1 MPNRIIKES
10 IKFSAQID
18 ELNWFEEVVFYRL
31 MVSADDYGCMDGR
44 MVVLRNALFPT
55 KETVT
60 KKAIEDAI
68 DHLVSVGLLYR
79 YCDAASGMPYLFFP
93 TWEKHQ
99 RVRNKHRKYPAP
111 PIDSQESDGRKAFD
125 SNSLSNDGQMTASCQ
140 SESNPI
146 QSEHINKELQ
156 EDARAREE
164 IRSYQHSEIGTLVST
179 CLKAM
184 TPKSWE
190 DLRAF
195 LEEMSEDLV
204 AWAVQD
210 ACEHG
215 GNTWAYVKKVLCSLQ
230 EAGITTVEEAEA
242 RNAKHRA
249 SKGSSRGG
257 VKPHVNQAMELL
269 KAGAFDDVG

>member
-1 MPNRIIKES
+1 MPNRVIKES
-10 IKFSAQID
+10 ICTSESID
-18 ELNWFEEVVFYRL
+18 QLTAFQETVFYRL
-31 MVSADDYGCMDGR
+31 IVNCDDFGR
-44 MVVLRNALFPT
+44 MDARPKVLSSRLFPL
-55 KETVT
+55 KDIR
-60 KKAIEDAI
+60 AQQIEEALRAFASAE
-68 DHLVSVGLLYR
+68 LVILYEV
-79 YCDAASGMPYLFFP
+79 DGKPFLQMK
-93 TWEKHQ
+93 TWDKHQ
-99 RVRNKHRKYPAP
+99 QIRAKRSKYPAP
-111 PIDSQESDGRKAFD
+111 GGYDSTCNQMISDD
-125 SNSLSNDGQMTASCQ
+125 SKCSR
-140 SESNPI
+140 NPI
-146 QSEHINKELQ
+146 QSTPIRETFNKELQ